1 LRRSAKAKG
10 RWHSGDHA
18 AFLTP
23 VRWDTVDMTP
33 QDADI
38 DKIETE
44 DPIEDQ
50 PAEWAKENRNLEH
63 REPDLG
69 EIEEDPTED

>member
-1 LRRSAKAKG
+1 
-10 RWHSGDHA
+10 
-18 AFLTP
+18 
-23 VRWDTVDMTP
+23 MTP